1 MGSDRKRAAPQASP
15 DRRQARADE
24 RDRKAHLRAL
34 AADDRERK
42 ADLRAGAADE
52 RDRKAD
58 LRADAADE
66 RDRKADLRADA
77 ADERDRKADLRAD
90 AADERDRKAD
100 IRALA
105 ADERDRKADIR
116 ALAADERD
124 RELLSDS
131 ATARLQARLE
141 TMPVIEQAKGI
152 VMGQEGCGPEEAFDL
167 LRRASQRSNV
177 PIRELAVLI
186 VARSTGNGAGPTA
199 VTIPLTTHDP

>member
-1 MGSDRKRAAPQASP
+1 MGSDRKPAAPQASP

-77 ADERDRKADLRAD
+77 ADERDRKADLRA
-90 AADERDRKAD
+90 
-100 IRALA
+100 
-105 ADERDRKADIR
+105 
-116 ALAADERD
+116 LAADERD
-124 RELLSDS
+124 RELLRDS

-152 VMGQEGCGPEEAFDL
+152 VMGQKGCGPEEAFDL
-167 LRRASQRSNV
+167 LRRASQQSNV

-199 VTIPLTTHDP
+199 VTIPLITHNS